1 MIYNT
6 FQGSEN
12 MENMIT
18 SQIKKIEVCDADYMG
33 EYKLYHLFNHFTN
46 IATENAMKINMWNK
60 DMFYQYGWVIA
71 KQTLTLHQPI
81 KIDDVLELS
90 TVIAKGSFVAFP
102 RYYFI
107 KKDGKEIGRCSSIW
121 TLIDI
126 KNRRI
131 VSPKKIG
138 INIPEVQH
146 SFHLDTPK
154 TISLDLPL
162 HCVMKRQVLYSDIDT
177 NQHMNNA
184 RYIEWALDTIDYQ
197 VYKKYFIKEL
207 SIHYKKEIRP
217 LEFVKLYLGQ
227 DENRYII
234 EGQNE
239 NQESCFIIE
248 IYFDKR

>member
-1 MIYNT
+1 
-6 FQGSEN
+6 

-126 KNRRI
+126 KKRRI

-146 SFHLDTPK
+146 YFHLDTPK